1 MKTNIVFRKYS
12 LDDYQNENKDKKLKK
27 FSSENKLPILMNNN
41 NYIQNNI
48 EIIKKIEK
56 NIKFLKKENKNN
68 LGSLYELI
76 SGKDV
81 FDINLLLYYLDVK
94 EEVSI
99 IDILVNKLYE
109 DQYKDKIIF
118 YLPQII
124 FIYLNKTENILSL
137 EDYLIYLSINNPCLG
152 IKIFYLMNSI
162 ILNTNNQIRIKQF
175 VKKVEFK
182 RLTKFRE
189 NILFND
195 SFSEQKFKYKYLNK
209 YYQINKSFYKE
220 ILEIPRKVSH
230 IIRNLKQEKEIEK
243 INLSIKDIHY
253 EFISIIKKINHK
265 IQNIYKYVNQIK
277 RIFDCDIKNLFRG
290 FLLPSNEDSTNIQT
304 SLIVVNILPNY
315 SKIVFQSFQNEIDF
329 FNFDIYL
336 TFECVKIEECK
347 FWDYLTNKS
356 FNKDALKEKEK
367 YTDKNFGLKNSK
379 SVNFSLSL
387 KDNINESLI
396 FNPFSE
402 NENCNIDSIKSSS
415 KFKKFKSLTIKT
427 FVLNFKEECFG
438 YVLINQLKTL
448 FNRIF
453 ENNKELNLSLYEKDI
468 IPLSP
473 YFCLEEQINEFHNF
487 ILLEKIRYDIS
498 KKYKNI
504 NDFYRSF
511 FFNNFEEA
519 QKNYIENLASYCL
532 FNYIINNNLSAF
544 DNLKLNNIG
553 IIIPDSY
560 GYSLSTN
567 NIKAKEVFKL
577 PKELFA
583 LMDLN
588 ESGMFYFFQSLIAQ
602 GLVKIR
608 KYYEIFVKI
617 IEIVL
622 RKNKFDLFSKKDIS
636 NIIDALKERFHKNY
650 QEVDLITSIMDE
662 INNENI

>member
-137 EDYLIYLSINNPCLG
+137 EDYLIDLSINNPCLG

-220 ILEIPRKVSH
+220 I
-230 IIRNLKQEKEIEK
+230 
-243 INLSIKDIHY
+243 
-253 EFISIIKKINHK
+253 
-265 IQNIYKYVNQIK
+265 
-277 RIFDCDIKNLFRG
+277 
-290 FLLPSNEDSTNIQT
+290 
-304 SLIVVNILPNY
+304 
-315 SKIVFQSFQNEIDF
+315 
-329 FNFDIYL
+329 
-336 TFECVKIEECK
+336 
-347 FWDYLTNKS
+347 
-356 FNKDALKEKEK
+356 
-367 YTDKNFGLKNSK
+367 
-379 SVNFSLSL
+379 
-387 KDNINESLI
+387 
-396 FNPFSE
+396 
-402 NENCNIDSIKSSS
+402 
-415 KFKKFKSLTIKT
+415 
-427 FVLNFKEECFG
+427 
-438 YVLINQLKTL
+438 
-448 FNRIF
+448 
-453 ENNKELNLSLYEKDI
+453 
-468 IPLSP
+468 
-473 YFCLEEQINEFHNF
+473 
-487 ILLEKIRYDIS
+487 
-498 KKYKNI
+498 
-504 NDFYRSF
+504 
-511 FFNNFEEA
+511 
-519 QKNYIENLASYCL
+519 
-532 FNYIINNNLSAF
+532 
-544 DNLKLNNIG
+544 
-553 IIIPDSY
+553 
-560 GYSLSTN
+560 
-567 NIKAKEVFKL
+567 
-577 PKELFA
+577 
-583 LMDLN
+583 
-588 ESGMFYFFQSLIAQ
+588 
-602 GLVKIR
+602 
-608 KYYEIFVKI
+608 
-617 IEIVL
+617 
-622 RKNKFDLFSKKDIS
+622 
-636 NIIDALKERFHKNY
+636 
-650 QEVDLITSIMDE
+650 
-662 INNENI
+662 